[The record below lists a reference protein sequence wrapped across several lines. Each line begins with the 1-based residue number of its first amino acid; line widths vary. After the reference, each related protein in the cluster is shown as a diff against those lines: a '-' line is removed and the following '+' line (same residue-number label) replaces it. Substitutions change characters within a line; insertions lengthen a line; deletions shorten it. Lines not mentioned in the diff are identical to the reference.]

1 MRCKHLHSEIRQNV
15 NQRIIQQW
23 RTFLLTHNCQTRL
36 ASTVVTRSKKGN
48 LASKSPYIGNMSL
61 TGYAIA
67 PNLLQEVDSLEYLRQ
82 TKSSAKR
89 RIPVHI
95 SSKIDK
101 QIPSPTTMTIQSYL
115 AKGDA
120 ESAWKLVDKSASYL
134 TQQNI
139 PRLTAQLLLKS
150 LHTQVN
156 ANLPRLTLD
165 FSKLQQLYLNRLEIL
180 TGVVRKSKDIAW
192 DKNEISMVLELFG
205 KLDQVKR
212 AESLFRNISHYTST
226 DYTPNLEVYNQMMAV
241 YVRRF
246 KYVDDATKKRY
257 FSKMKTLEQEMIR
270 KGLQPDTSSYN
281 ILLAAKIKSHD
292 LQGAEAIYSKMTM
305 PPDRTTYNILLNGYL
320 KDCRNNKDKEITQQW
335 MERLIASGIVPNKK
349 TFNSIMDGLAS
360 QVVQHARLKEI
371 SDMQET
377 AQSVSSLYKVM
388 RRLGHKPDTE
398 IINTLLKC
406 YTAAGDIDHI
416 EKMIEMLILPEKK
429 GCGGNCACASKASES
444 GTAAAAAAKPKFKV
458 KPDTYTFNMLIK
470 YHLGNNNTEL
480 AFQMYDTMVNLKLDP
495 DTVTYGNFIWYY
507 ADQGNATEALKY
519 VDVMQRKGIPSNN
532 YIYNTLLN
540 CTLKYPKEAY
550 LITPHL
556 QRMIADGSS
565 TLDSVSSRIPI
576 ARFQYVEKDNVESNF
591 ERFTD
596 VLENIYATPEIST
609 RTYNTILQST
619 GKFYKPKRSSH
630 VSSMNLESIIESLD
644 TSHLTPDIY
653 TFALSIRNAAYVGNM
668 VKAESIYKTMVDSG
682 IKPNHFVFSHLIYGY
697 VSLGKV
703 DKASELLQHM
713 ANYQLSPTALHYAPL
728 IKGFA
733 ESAEFDKAYELFRDM
748 LANNVNADLVIY
760 TILAS
765 VFLESPQGN
774 EARAIDLLEGI
785 EKAGIPMDAASLTL
799 LAKAYAIQGS
809 KKGQLVYTQ
818 KIDKI
823 YNTLKEN
830 HWLDAKAITTL
841 LTAHHRM
848 KNPDAAWKLWNTLK
862 EENITLTTLHYNS
875 LMASISS
882 TKSWYP
888 IAKLVFDEML
898 QDPKVSPDAHTF
910 DLMIWG
916 AYSVSDLR
924 TIQQVWHARQADK
937 VLFVRSYYAVM
948 KAMLE
953 CNDIEGAQ
961 RVYEEYQKLPS
972 TPSSTTVWVG
982 MLSKLAAHQG
992 FNKSISTST

>member
-1 MRCKHLHSEIRQNV
+1 MLEEI
-15 NQRIIQQW
+15 
-23 RTFLLTHNCQTRL
+23 
-36 ASTVVTRSKKGN
+36 
-48 LASKSPYIGNMSL
+48 
-61 TGYAIA
+61 
-67 PNLLQEVDSLEYLRQ
+67 DSLEHLRQ
-82 TKSSAKR
+82 IKSSAKR

-101 QIPSPTTMTIQSYL
+101 QLPSPTTMSIQNYL
-115 AKGDA
+115 GNGDV

-156 ANLPRLTLD
+156 TNLPRLTLD
-165 FSKLQQLYLNRLEIL
+165 FAKLQQLYLNRLEIL
-180 TGVVRKSKDIAW
+180 TGIIRKSKDISW
-192 DKNEISMVLELFG
+192 DKHEISMVLELYG

-212 AESLFRNISHYTST
+212 AESLFRNLSHYTST
-226 DYTPNLEVYNQMMAV
+226 EFAATIEVYNQMMAV

-246 KYVDDATKKRY
+246 KYIDETTKKRY

-281 ILLAAKIKSHD
+281 ILLAAKVKSND
-292 LQGAEAIYSKMTM
+292 LQGAEAIYSKMTT

-349 TFNSIMDGLAS
+349 TFNSIMDGLAC

-371 SDMQET
+371 NDMQGT

-416 EKMIEMLILPEKK
+416 EKIIEMLVLPEKK
-429 GCGGNCACASKASES
+429 GCGGNCACASKAS
-444 GTAAAAAAKPKFKV
+444 AAAAAAKPKFKV

-470 YHLGNNNTEL
+470 YHLGTKNTEL
-480 AFQMYDTMVNLKLDP
+480 AFQMYDTMVNLKLEP
-495 DTVTYGNFIWYY
+495 DTVTYGNFVWYY

-519 VDVMQRKGIPSNN
+519 VDVMQRKGIPCNN

-540 CTLKYPKEAY
+540 YTLKYPKEAY

-556 QRMIADGSS
+556 HTMIADGSS
-565 TLDSVSSRIPI
+565 TLDSVSQRIPI
-576 ARFQYVEKDNVESNF
+576 ARFQYMEHENIESNF

-596 VLENIYATPEIST
+596 VLENIYTTTPEIST

-619 GKFYKPKRSSH
+619 GKFYKPKH
-630 VSSMNLESIIESLD
+630 LNDFSMNLDSIIESLD
-644 TSHLTPDIY
+644 TTHLKPDIY

-682 IKPNHFVFSHLIYGY
+682 IKPNHFVFSHLIHGY
-697 VSLGKV
+697 VTLGKV
-703 DKASELLQHM
+703 DKACELLQHM
-713 ANYQLSPTALHYAPL
+713 ANYRLNPTALHYAPL

-733 ESAEFDKAYELFRDM
+733 ESAEFDKAYELFREM

-765 VFLESPQGN
+765 VFLESPRGN
-774 EARAIDLLEGI
+774 EGRAIDLLEGI

-809 KKGQLVYTQ
+809 KQRQLIYTQ

-823 YNTLKEN
+823 YSTLKEN
-830 HWLDAKAITTL
+830 QWLDAKAITTL
-841 LTAHHRM
+841 LSAHHRM

-862 EENITLTTLHYNS
+862 QEKTKLTTLHYNS
-875 LMASISS
+875 LMTSLSS
-882 TKSWYP
+882 TKAWYP
-888 IAKLVFDEML
+888 VAKMVFEEML
-898 QDPKVSPDAHTF
+898 QDSKVTPDAQTF

-916 AYSVSDLR
+916 AYGVSDLN
-924 TIQQVWHARQADK
+924 TIQSVWHARKQDK
-937 VLFVRSYYAVM
+937 VLFVRSYFAVM

-953 CNDIEGAQ
+953 CNDVEGAQ
-961 RVYEEYQKLPS
+961 HVYEEYQSLPS
-972 TPSSTTVWVG
+972 MPNSTTVWVG
-982 MLSKLAAHQG
+982 MINKLATHQG
-992 FNKSISTST
+992 FNKSISTTT

>member
-23 RTFLLTHNCQTRL
+23 RSLLLAHNCQTRL
-36 ASTVVTRSKKGN
+36 ASTVVTRSKK
-48 LASKSPYIGNMSL
+48 
-61 TGYAIA
+61 A
-67 PNLLQEVDSLEYLRQ
+67 PNLLQEVDSLEHLRQ
-82 TKSSAKR
+82 IKSSARR
-89 RIPVHI
+89 RIPVHV
-95 SSKIDK
+95 STKIDQ

-115 AKGDA
+115 ANGDV

-139 PRLTAQLLLKS
+139 PRLTAQVLLKS
-150 LHTQVN
+150 LHSQVN
-156 ANLPRLTLD
+156 TNLPRLTLD
-165 FSKLQQLYLNRLEIL
+165 FSKLQQLYLDRLEIL
-180 TGVVRKSKDIAW
+180 TGIVRKSKDIAW
-192 DKNEISMVLELFG
+192 DKHEISMVLELFG

-212 AESLFRNISHYTST
+212 AESLFRNISHYTSA

-246 KYVDDATKKRY
+246 KYVDDTTKKRY

-292 LQGAEAIYSKMTM
+292 LQGAEAIYSKMTT

-335 MERLIASGIVPNKK
+335 MERLVSSGIVPNRR

-371 SDMQET
+371 SDMQGT

-398 IINTLLKC
+398 IVNTLLKC

-416 EKMIEMLILPEKK
+416 EKVIEMLVLPEKK
-429 GCGGNCACASKASES
+429 GCGGNCACASKASE
-444 GTAAAAAAKPKFKV
+444 AAAAAKPKFKV
-458 KPDTYTFNMLIK
+458 KPDTCTFNMLLK

-495 DTVTYGNFIWYY
+495 DTVTYGSFIWYY

-540 CTLKYPKEAY
+540 YSLKYPKEAH

-565 TLDSVSSRIPI
+565 TLDSVSSRISI
-576 ARFQYVEKDNVESNF
+576 ARFQYVERDNVESNF

-619 GKFYKPKRSSH
+619 GNNRA
-630 VSSMNLESIIESLD
+630 SSMNLESIIESLD

-682 IKPNHFVFSHLIYGY
+682 IKPNHFVFSHLIHGY
-697 VSLGKV
+697 VSLGKM
-703 DKASELLQHM
+703 DKASDLLQHM
-713 ANYQLSPTALHYAPL
+713 ANYQLRPTALHYAPL

-733 ESAEFDKAYELFRDM
+733 ESAEFDRAYELFRDM

-765 VFLESPQGN
+765 VFLESPRGN

-809 KKGQLVYTQ
+809 KKAQLVYTQ

-862 EENITLTTLHYNS
+862 EEKTLLTTLHYNS
-875 LMASISS
+875 LMGSISS
-882 TKSWYP
+882 TKTWYP
-888 IAKLVFDEML
+888 IAKLVFEEML
-898 QDPKVSPDAHTF
+898 QDPEVSPDAHTF

-916 AYSVSDLR
+916 AYGVSDLR
-924 TIQQVWHARQADK
+924 TIQHVWHARQPDK

-953 CNDIEGAQ
+953 CNNIDGAQ

-972 TPSSTTVWVG
+972 TPNSTTVWVG
-982 MLSKLAAHQG
+982 MINKLAAHQG

>member
-1 MRCKHLHSEIRQNV
+1 MVHMRCKHLHSEIRQNV

-23 RTFLLTHNCQTRL
+23 RSLLLAHNCQTRL
-36 ASTVVTRSKKGN
+36 ASTVVTRSKK
-48 LASKSPYIGNMSL
+48 A
-61 TGYAIA
+61 A
-67 PNLLQEVDSLEYLRQ
+67 PNLLPEVDSLEHLRQ
-82 TKSSAKR
+82 IKSSARR
-89 RIPVHI
+89 RIPVHV
-95 SSKIDK
+95 STKIDK
-101 QIPSPTTMTIQSYL
+101 QLPSPTTMTIQSHL
-115 AKGDA
+115 SNGDV

-180 TGVVRKSKDIAW
+180 TAVVRKSKDIAW
-192 DKNEISMVLELFG
+192 DKHEISMVLELYG
-205 KLDQVKR
+205 KLDHIKR
-212 AESLFRNISHYTST
+212 AESLFRNIAHYTAA
-226 DYTPNLEVYNQMMAV
+226 DYTPSLEVYNQMMAV

-246 KYVDDATKKRY
+246 KYVDDTTKKRY

-270 KGLQPDTSSYN
+270 KGLQPDTCSYN

-292 LQGAEAIYSKMTM
+292 LQGAEAIYSKMTT

-335 MERLIASGIVPNKK
+335 MERLIASGIVPNRR

-371 SDMQET
+371 SDMQGT

-398 IINTLLKC
+398 IVNTLLKC

-416 EKMIEMLILPEKK
+416 EKVLDMLVLPEKK
-429 GCGGNCACASKASES
+429 GCGGNCACASKAS
-444 GTAAAAAAKPKFKV
+444 GAAAAAAAKPKFKV

-507 ADQGNATEALKY
+507 ASQGNATEALKY

-540 CTLKYPKEAY
+540 YSLKYPKDAY

-565 TLDSVSSRIPI
+565 TLDSVSSRISI
-576 ARFQYVEKDNVESNF
+576 ARFQYVERDNVESNF

-596 VLENIYATPEIST
+596 VLENIYAAPEIST

-619 GKFYKPKRSSH
+619 GKFYKPKHSSH
-630 VSSMNLESIIESLD
+630 VSSINLENIIESLD

-682 IKPNHFVFSHLIYGY
+682 IKPNHFVFSHLIHGY
-697 VSLGKV
+697 VSLGKM
-703 DKASELLQHM
+703 DKASDLLQHM
-713 ANYQLSPTALHYAPL
+713 ANYQLRPTALHYAPL

-733 ESAEFDKAYELFRDM
+733 ESAEFDQAYELFRDM
-748 LANNVNADLVIY
+748 LANKVNADLVIY

-765 VFLESPQGN
+765 VFLESPRGN

-809 KKGQLVYTQ
+809 KKAQLVYTE
-818 KIDKI
+818 KIDRI
-823 YNTLKEN
+823 YQTFKEN

-848 KNPDAAWKLWNTLK
+848 KNPDAAWKLWNTLQ
-862 EENITLTTLHYNS
+862 EEKTLLTTLHYNA

-882 TKSWYP
+882 TKTWYP
-888 IAKLVFDEML
+888 LAKLVFEEML
-898 QDPKVSPDAHTF
+898 QDPKVAPDAHTF

-916 AYSVSDLR
+916 AYGVSDLP
-924 TIQQVWHARQADK
+924 TIQHVWHARQPDK

-953 CNDIEGAQ
+953 CNDIDGAQ

-982 MLSKLAAHQG
+982 MINKLAAHQG
-992 FNKSISTST
+992 FSKSTSTST

>member
-1 MRCKHLHSEIRQNV
+1 MVHMRCKHLHSEVRQNV

-23 RTFLLTHNCQTRL
+23 RSLLLAHNCQTRL
-36 ASTVVTRSKKGN
+36 ASTVVTRSKK
-48 LASKSPYIGNMSL
+48 APHVSP
-61 TGYAIA
+61 
-67 PNLLQEVDSLEYLRQ
+67 EVDSLEHLRQ
-82 TKSSAKR
+82 LKSSARR
-89 RIPVHI
+89 RIPVHV

-101 QIPSPTTMTIQSYL
+101 QIPSPTTMTIQSHL
-115 AKGDA
+115 ANGDV

-156 ANLPRLTLD
+156 TNLPRLTLE
-165 FSKLQQLYLNRLEIL
+165 FSKLQHLYLNRLEML
-180 TGVVRKSKDIAW
+180 MGVVRKSRDIAW
-192 DKNEISMVLELFG
+192 DKHEVSMVLELLG

-212 AESLFRNISHYTST
+212 AESLFRNVAHYTSP

-246 KYVDDATKKRY
+246 KYVDDVTKKRY
-257 FSKMKTLEQEMIR
+257 FSKLKTLEQEMIR

-292 LQGAEAIYSKMTM
+292 LQGAEAIYSKMTTQ
-305 PPDRTTYNILLNGYL
+305 PDRTTYNILLNGYL

-335 MERLIASGIVPNKK
+335 MERLIASGIVPNKR

-360 QVVQHARLKEI
+360 QVIQHARLKEMG
-371 SDMQET
+371 DMQGT

-398 IINTLLKC
+398 IVNTLLKC

-416 EKMIEMLILPEKK
+416 EKVLDMLVLPEKK
-429 GCGGNCACASKASES
+429 GCGGNCACASKASE
-444 GTAAAAAAKPKFKV
+444 AAAAKPNFKV

-540 CTLKYPKEAY
+540 YSLKYPKDAY

-565 TLDSVSSRIPI
+565 TLDSVSSRIPV
-576 ARFQYVEKDNVESNF
+576 ARFQYVERDNVESNF

-619 GKFYKPKRSSH
+619 GKFYKPKHSSQL
-630 VSSMNLESIIESLD
+630 SSVGLESIIESLD

-668 VKAESIYKTMVDSG
+668 VKAESVYKTMVDSG
-682 IKPNHFVFSHLIYGY
+682 IRPNHFVFSHLIHGY
-697 VSLGKV
+697 VSLGKM
-703 DKASELLQHM
+703 DKATDLLQHM
-713 ANYQLSPTALHYAPL
+713 TSYQLRPTALHYAPL

-748 LANNVNADLVIY
+748 LANHVNADLVIY

-765 VFLESPQGN
+765 VFLESPRGN

-809 KKGQLVYTQ
+809 KKAQLVYTQ

-823 YNTLKEN
+823 YNTLKEK
-830 HWLDAKAITTL
+830 HWLDAQAITTL

-862 EENITLTTLHYNS
+862 EEKTLLTTLHYNS
-875 LMASISS
+875 LMASVSS
-882 TKSWYP
+882 TKTWYP
-888 IAKLVFDEML
+888 IAKLVFEEML
-898 QDPKVSPDAHTF
+898 QDPKVLPDAHTF

-916 AYSVSDLR
+916 AYGVSDLR
-924 TIQQVWHARQADK
+924 AIQRVWHARQPDK

-953 CNDIEGAQ
+953 CNDIDGAQ
-961 RVYEEYQKLPS
+961 RVYEEYQKLTS

-982 MLSKLAAHQG
+982 MINKLAAHQG